1 MLQLIYTY
9 YAQNLKWTLE
19 NQNLSSSWNTTLIFF
34 LKCKNLVEFYAFVYE
49 QKFQKYKSLVMHMML
64 DKHAFKTI
72 AKANLELLCDSE
84 TFMGLTCALPLLKC
98 MQSLSKFVKNHDIL
112 ILLL

>member
-1 MLQLIYTY
+1 MLSPMKQIL
-9 YAQNLKWTLE
+9 
-19 NQNLSSSWNTTLIFF
+19 
-34 LKCKNLVEFYAFVYE
+34 
-49 QKFQKYKSLVMHMML
+49 QKYRSLVMHMMF

-84 TFMGLTCALPLLKC
+84 TFMGLTCVLPLLEC
-98 MQSLSKFVKNHDIL
+98 MQSRSKFVQSHDIL